1 MTGFDLVVES
11 GFERRFKLVIR
22 RFHDFEHPVRLGP
35 TLEQNMQ
42 LLLALF
48 VAHFALG
55 LLWLKLLR

>member
-11 GFERRFKLVIR
+11 GFKHRFKLVIR
-22 RFHDFEHPVRLGP
+22 RFHGFEHPVRLGP
-35 TLEQNMQ
+35 RLVQNMQ
-42 LLLALF
+42 LLLKLF